1 MPRCWTAGGAIG
13 DRDALEFHSDG
24 SLTLLIQHASPGARR
39 ESNWLPAPE
48 GSFNVMLRMF
58 WPRPE
63 VLERTWH
70 TPALCRI
77 G

>member
-13 DRDALEFHSDG
+13 DRDALEFRSDG
-24 SLTLLIQHASPGARR
+24 SLTLLTQHASPGARR

-70 TPALCRI
+70 APALCRI

>member
-13 DRDALEFHSDG
+13 DRDALEFRSDG